1 MVVSHKNR
9 NSRIWERPDPEDII
23 IEGNAKKGF
32 NLLFIYNRWLLRT
45 S

>member
-1 MVVSHKNR
+1 MVVSHNNR

-23 IEGNAKKGF
+23 IEGNVKKGF
-32 NLLFIYNRWLLRT
+32 YFFIFKDG